1 MIEAVLC
8 YLIFF
13 FVLYGDSIPQIC
25 QLYQALFP
33 QLASMR
39 WPDLYPT
46 AVTVFYAGVVMAQV
60 GNAFACRTERHR
72 GRTLG
77 WLSNSQLLVGIG
89 VELLIL
95 LTLVYFPPFA
105 HLFNHRPL
113 PLLLWPGLVLFPLV
127 IYSLD
132 WIRKRILRWRE
143 NPIHSDNNPSTRK
156 EVV

>member
-13 FVLYGDSIPQIC
+13 FVLYGYSIPQISH
-25 QLYQALFP
+25 LYQALFP

-72 GRTLG
+72 GRILG
-77 WLSNSQLLVGIG
+77 WLSNSQLLIGIG

-95 LTLVYFPPFA
+95 LALVYFPPLA
-105 HLFNHRPL
+105 NLFNHRPV

-143 NPIHSDNNPSTRK
+143 NPVQSNHKPSTRK